1 MSVLRDLGSKL
12 LGAHLLD
19 WLAAGAGKG
28 GTRVSQSQAAVI
40 APPRLS
46 DEGETNAWTRAERDR
61 EIELRVLLS
70 TWM

>member
-1 MSVLRDLGSKL
+1 MSVLRDLGSRL
-12 LGAHLLD
+12 LGANLLD
-19 WLAAGAGKG
+19 WLAAGAGSG
-28 GTRVSQSQAAVI
+28 GTRTSTSQSAAI

-46 DEGETNAWTRAERDR
+46 DEGETDAWTRTERDR